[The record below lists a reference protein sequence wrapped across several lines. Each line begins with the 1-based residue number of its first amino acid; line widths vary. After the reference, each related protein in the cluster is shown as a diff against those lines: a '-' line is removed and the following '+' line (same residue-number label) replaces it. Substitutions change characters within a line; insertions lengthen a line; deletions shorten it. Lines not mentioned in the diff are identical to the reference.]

1 MWWTKNEESGVR
13 DSWYNVKVMHKPV
26 LLKEV
31 LENLLI
37 SKSGIYFDATT
48 GTGGHAEVIVSHLE
62 PEGKLICID
71 RDESSLEI
79 AKKRLDKYK
88 DNVKFGHFCFSQIK
102 DFVLALKIKE
112 ISGFLFDLGVSSL
125 HLDDPQRGFSFQ
137 SDGPLDMR
145 MDLSQSK
152 TASAVVN
159 NYSLSDLT
167 RIFFEF
173 GQERFSK
180 RIAGAIVRQREK
192 KQISTTFELRKLVES
207 KVNPRYR
214 IKSLAR
220 AFQAIRIEVN
230 DEIEEL
236 KKGLDQ
242 AISLL
247 APQGR
252 LCIASYHSLEHG
264 IIKEIIRREV
274 KGRVCPSD
282 SSVFPYG
289 RTHVPVGEAKATLR
303 MVTKKPIVPSAQEIK
318 DNPRARSAKLW
329 VAEKLSP

>member
-1 MWWTKNEESGVR
+1 MNRWSRKTSDVNYR
-13 DSWYNVKVMHKPV
+13 HRPV

-31 LENLLI
+31 LENLI
-37 SKSGIYFDATT
+37 TSKSGIYFDATV
-48 GTGGHAEVIVSHLE
+48 GTGGHAEAAVSQLE

-88 DNVKFGHFCFSQIK
+88 DKVKFGHFCFSQIE

-159 NYSLSDLT
+159 NYSLSLLT

-173 GQERFSK
+173 GQERFAK

-192 KQISTTFELRKLVES
+192 KQISTTFEFRKLVES

-252 LCIASYHSLEHG
+252 LCMISYHSLEHG
-264 IIKEIIRREV
+264 IIKEITRREV
-274 KGRVCPSD
+274 KGRVCPFD
-282 SSVFPYG
+282 FSVSLYG
-289 RTHVPVGEAKATLR
+289 RTHVPVDEAKATLR
-303 MVTKKPIVPSAQEIK
+303 MVTKKPILPSAQEIK

-329 VAEKLSP
+329 VAEKLPS

>member
-1 MWWTKNEESGVR
+1 
-13 DSWYNVKVMHKPV
+13 MHKPV

-48 GTGGHAEVIVSHLE
+48 GTGGQAEAIVSQLE
-62 PEGKLICID
+62 PEGKLICMD
-71 RDESSLEI
+71 KDESLLEI
-79 AKKRLDKYK
+79 AKKRLEKYK
-88 DNVKFGHFCFSQIK
+88 DKVKFGHFCFSQIK
-102 DFVLALKIKE
+102 DFVLGLKIKE
-112 ISGFLFDLGVSSL
+112 ISGFLFDLGVCSL

-152 TASAVVN
+152 TASFVVN
-159 NYSLSDLT
+159 SYSLSDLA
-167 RIFFEF
+167 RILFEF

-180 RIAGAIVRQREK
+180 RIAGAIVRQRGK
-192 KQISTTFELRKLVES
+192 KQISTTLELRELVES

-220 AFQAIRIEVN
+220 VFQAIRIEVN
-230 DEIEEL
+230 DELDELRRGMDQTIE
-236 KKGLDQ
+236 
-242 AISLL
+242 LL

-252 LCIASYHSLEHG
+252 LCVLGYHSLEHQ
-264 IIKEIIRREV
+264 IVKERIKIKSKE
-274 KGRVCPSD
+274 
-282 SSVFPYG
+282 
-289 RTHVPVGEAKATLR
+289 TLR

-329 VAEKLSP
+329 IAEKLSS

>member
-1 MWWTKNEESGVR
+1 MNRWSRKIS
-13 DSWYNVKVMHKPV
+13 DVKFRHQPV

-37 SKSGIYFDATT
+37 SKLGIYFDATL
-48 GTGGHAEVIVSHLE
+48 GAGGHAEAIVSQLE

-71 RDESSLEI
+71 RDESLLEI

-88 DNVKFGHFCFSQIK
+88 DKTKFGHFCFSQIK
-102 DFVLALKIKE
+102 DFVLALNIKE
-112 ISGFLFDLGVSSL
+112 ISGFLFDLGVCSV

-152 TASAVVN
+152 TASLVVN

-167 RIFFEF
+167 RILFQF
-173 GQERFSK
+173 GEERFSK
-180 RIAGAIVRQREK
+180 KIARAIVSQREK
-192 KQISTTFELRKLVES
+192 KKISTTYELKRLVES
-207 KVNPRYR
+207 KVHPRYR

-220 AFQAIRIEVN
+220 VFQAIRIEVN
-230 DEIEEL
+230 DELEEL
-236 KKGLDQ
+236 KKGLGQ
-242 AISLL
+242 AIELL

-252 LCIASYHSLEHG
+252 LCAISYHSLEHRM
-264 IIKEIIRREV
+264 IKEEIKKRAPGYV
-274 KGRVCPSD
+274 SFQDFPGGFSGRMPSHLD
-282 SSVFPYG
+282 S
-289 RTHVPVGEAKATLR
+289 AKATLR

-329 VAEKLSP
+329 VAEKLLS

>member
-1 MWWTKNEESGVR
+1 MWWTKNKESEVR
-13 DSWYNVKVMHKPV
+13 NSWCNMKIMHKPV

-31 LENLLI
+31 LENLI
-37 SKSGIYFDATT
+37 TSKSGIYFDATV
-48 GTGGHAEVIVSHLE
+48 GTGGHAEAIVSKLE
-62 PEGKLICID
+62 PGGKLICID

-88 DNVKFGHFCFSQIK
+88 DRVKFGHFCFSRIK
-102 DFVLALKIKE
+102 DFVLALKIQE

-125 HLDDPQRGFSFQ
+125 HLDDPRRGFSFQ

-145 MDLSQSK
+145 MDLSQSE

-167 RIFFEF
+167 KILFEF

-180 RIAGAIVRQREK
+180 KIAGAIVIEREK
-192 KQISTTFELRKLVES
+192 KQISTTLELRKLVES

-220 AFQAIRIEVN
+220 VFQAIRIEVN
-230 DEIEEL
+230 DELEEL
-236 KKGLDQ
+236 RKGLDQ
-242 AISLL
+242 AIQLL

-252 LCIASYHSLEHG
+252 LCVLIYQSLEHQ
-264 IIKEIIRREV
+264 IVKERIKI
-274 KGRVCPSD
+274 KS
-282 SSVFPYG
+282 
-289 RTHVPVGEAKATLR
+289 KQTLR
-303 MVTKKPIVPSAQEIK
+303 MITKKPIVPSAREIE

-329 VAEKLSP
+329 VAEKLLS

>member
-13 DSWYNVKVMHKPV
+13 DSWCNVKIMHKPV
-26 LLKEV
+26 LLEEV

-37 SKSGIYFDATT
+37 SKSGIYFDATV
-48 GTGGHAEVIVSHLE
+48 GTGGHAEAIVSHLD
-62 PEGKLICID
+62 PEGKLICMD
-71 RDESSLEI
+71 RDESLLEI

-88 DNVKFGHFCFSQIK
+88 DKVEFGHFCFSQIK

-112 ISGFLFDLGVSSL
+112 ISGFLFDLGVCSL

-145 MDLSQSK
+145 MDPSQSK
-152 TASAVVN
+152 TASFVVN

-167 RIFFEF
+167 KILFEF

-180 RIAGAIVRQREK
+180 RIAGAIVREREK

-220 AFQAIRIEVN
+220 VFQAIRIEVN
-230 DEIEEL
+230 DELEEL
-236 KKGLDQ
+236 RKGLDQ
-242 AISLL
+242 AIQLL

-252 LCIASYHSLEHG
+252 LCVLGYHSLEHQ
-264 IIKEIIRREV
+264 IVKERMKIKSKE
-274 KGRVCPSD
+274 
-282 SSVFPYG
+282 
-289 RTHVPVGEAKATLR
+289 TLR
-303 MVTKKPIVPSAQEIK
+303 MITKKPIVPSAQEIK

-329 VAEKLSP
+329 VAEKLSS

>member
-1 MWWTKNEESGVR
+1 
-13 DSWYNVKVMHKPV
+13 MHKPV

-31 LENLLI
+31 LENLI
-37 SKSGIYFDATT
+37 TSKSGIYFDATV
-48 GTGGHAEVIVSHLE
+48 GTGGHAEAIVSHLE

-88 DNVKFGHFCFSQIK
+88 DKVKFGHFCFSQIK

-112 ISGFLFDLGVSSL
+112 ISGFLFDLGISSL

-152 TASAVVN
+152 TASFVVN
-159 NYSLSDLT
+159 SYSLSLLT
-167 RIFFEF
+167 KILFEF

-180 RIAGAIVRQREK
+180 RIAGAIIRQREK

-207 KVNPRYR
+207 RVNPRYR

-252 LCIASYHSLEHG
+252 LCVLGYHSLEHQMVKES
-264 IIKEIIRREV
+264 IKIKSKE
-274 KGRVCPSD
+274 
-282 SSVFPYG
+282 
-289 RTHVPVGEAKATLR
+289 TLR

>member
-1 MWWTKNEESGVR
+1 
-13 DSWYNVKVMHKPV
+13 MHKPV
-26 LLKEV
+26 LLREV
-31 LENLLI
+31 LENLLT

-48 GTGGHAEVIVSHLE
+48 GTGGHAEAIVSQLE
-62 PEGKLICID
+62 PKGELICID
-71 RDESSLEI
+71 RDKSLLEI
-79 AKKRLDKYK
+79 AKRRLDKYK
-88 DNVKFGHFCFSQIK
+88 DKLKFGHLCFSQIK
-102 DFVLALKIKE
+102 DFVLALKMKE
-112 ISGFLFDLGVSSL
+112 ISGFLFDLGVCSL

-152 TASAVVN
+152 TASFVVN
-159 NYSLSDLT
+159 NYSLSLLT

-220 AFQAIRIEVN
+220 TFQAIRIEVN

-236 KKGLDQ
+236 RKGLDQ
-242 AISLL
+242 AIQFL

-252 LCIASYHSLEHG
+252 LCVLGYHSLEHQ
-264 IIKEIIRREV
+264 IVKEKIKIKSKE
-274 KGRVCPSD
+274 
-282 SSVFPYG
+282 
-289 RTHVPVGEAKATLR
+289 TLR
-303 MVTKKPIVPSAQEIK
+303 MVTKKPIVTSAQEIR